1 MMWGGEAR
9 LLLNLQVKTDGGPVK
24 LTPGRVA
31 MLLAREVGYKYPPLP
46 PHINRHCF
54 SCGSL
59 TFSWGRWCNQHPCPT
74 AELVLTPY

>member
-31 MLLAREVGYKYPPLP
+31 MLLAREVGYKYPPLTAVSSKSKHFRFCLVIYHCSL
-46 PHINRHCF
+46 PHGGKIK
-54 SCGSL
+54 
-59 TFSWGRWCNQHPCPT
+59 
-74 AELVLTPY
+74 AA